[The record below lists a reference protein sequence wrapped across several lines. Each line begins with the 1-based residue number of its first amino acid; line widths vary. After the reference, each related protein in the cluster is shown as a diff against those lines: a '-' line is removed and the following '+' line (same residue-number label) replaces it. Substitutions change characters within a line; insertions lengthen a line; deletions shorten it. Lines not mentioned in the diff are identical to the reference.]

1 MPSFCQPTCEP
12 PDSCRVIIWIDAQLS
27 PRMARWIEETFEV
40 ECRHVRDIG
49 LREAEDPEIFRQA
62 RDASA
67 VVMTKDEDFVHLVER
82 NGAPPPVIWVTCGNM
97 SNARFK
103 SLLAETFRDAIS
115 LIASGEAV
123 VEIRRRQD

>member
-1 MPSFCQPTCEP
+1 
-12 PDSCRVIIWIDAQLS
+12 
-27 PRMARWIEETFEV
+27 MARWIEETFEV